1 MLKAGIRCSFPW
13 FLCKFLYAHQ
23 WYIRAAQF
31 KSSLTT
37 IQKDLENVKSV
48 ELSRDAKEREEMC
61 TRIKEL
67 YSISCRY
74 VPRVLFFQAYIW
86 PFRGDIRVHMYR
98 FECYDIYP
106 PLNTCRMRV
115 QNGFSMFNDSAL
127 LTLLQRLHSWYQRQ
141 VSVWMECLVWL

>member
-1 MLKAGIRCSFPW
+1 MQGKYLSDISIDDILDNIHLTGKEASKNLGLGLTSFKRVCRFYGIQSWPQNNHLLPKNKHEVKNEPDEVRT
-13 FLCKFLYAHQ
+13 
-23 WYIRAAQF
+23 AQF

-67 YSISCRY
+67 YSISCR
-74 VPRVLFFQAYIW
+74 
-86 PFRGDIRVHMYR
+86 
-98 FECYDIYP
+98 
-106 PLNTCRMRV
+106 MRV

-127 LTLLQRLHSWYQRQ
+127 LTLLQRLHS
-141 VSVWMECLVWL
+141 